1 MGDTQTSR
9 TPLGADQPHDAAT
22 TNTQPA
28 IVPDHVVVVE
38 VDDDDNASD
47 ISARSV
53 HSSTTS
59 VTSSIFEYRV
69 ENGRTYH
76 GYKEGKYNLPN
87 DDKETDRLD
96 LQHNLFLLTFNDQ
109 LGTAPI
115 NTNGASI
122 GRVLDVGTGTGI
134 WAIDFGEEH
143 PEAEVRGIDLSAIQP
158 EFTPP
163 NVWFEIDDLEE
174 PWEYSKPFDYIH
186 SRMMNSS
193 IGNWKEYIKNCFDNL
208 APGGYLELNEM
219 DLVPLSDDGTLKS
232 DSKIIKAVTLLQ
244 EALVKIG
251 RQFQVI
257 SDLKTVMIEQGFTD
271 VTLQKF
277 KWPLNPWPKE
287 WRHKE
292 LGIWNNQNLNDGL
305 EAVYLAPYTRILGW
319 TKEEVLVFMA
329 EVRKE
334 MNDMSIH
341 AYMPIWSVYGKKPE
355 QEPEDAAG
363 GQ

>member
-9 TPLGADQPHDAAT
+9 TPPGADQPHDAAT
-22 TNTQPA
+22 TNIQPA
-28 IVPDHVVVVE
+28 VVPDHVVVVE
-38 VDDDDNASD
+38 VDDDDNTSD

-59 VTSSIFEYRV
+59 VTSSVFEYRV

-76 GYKEGKYNLPN
+76 GYKEGN
-87 DDKETDRLD
+87 
-96 LQHNLFLLTFNDQ
+96 LQHNLFLLTFNDK

-115 NTNGASI
+115 NTNGAGI

-143 PEAEVRGIDLSAIQP
+143 PEAE
-158 EFTPP
+158 
-163 NVWFEIDDLEE
+163 
-174 PWEYSKPFDYIH
+174 
-186 SRMMNSS
+186 
-193 IGNWKEYIKNCFDNL
+193 NCFDNL

-219 DLVPLSDDGTLKS
+219 DLVPLSDDGTLKP

-244 EALVKIG
+244 EALVTIG
-251 RQFQVI
+251 RQFQII

-277 KWPLNPWPKE
+277 KWPLNPWP
-287 WRHKE
+287 
-292 LGIWNNQNLNDGL
+292 
-305 EAVYLAPYTRILGW
+305 ILGW
-319 TKEEVLVFMA
+319 TKEEVLGFMA